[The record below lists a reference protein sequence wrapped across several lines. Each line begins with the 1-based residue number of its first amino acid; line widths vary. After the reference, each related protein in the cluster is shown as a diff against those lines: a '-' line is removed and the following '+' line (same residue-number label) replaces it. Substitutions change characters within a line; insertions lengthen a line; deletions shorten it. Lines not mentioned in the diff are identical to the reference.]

1 MTTPEKLR
9 RRQRVEGA
17 FLVFLALFT
26 LGYGVWDSKQ
36 NERQDQCMA
45 DQFRQASEAQ
55 AVRAELAEE
64 QTALG
69 LKVDDNQDRLVRE
82 LAASQSREES
92 LLALTKFQRTNAR
105 LNEDEAALLEKRK
118 NTPIPEFPEGTCQK

>member
-55 AVRAELAEE
+55 TVRAELAEE

>member
-55 AVRAELAEE
+55 TVRAELAEE

-92 LLALTKFQRTNAR
+92 LLALTKFQRTNSR
-105 LNEDEAALLEKRK
+105 LNSQEATLLEKRK